1 VEDELGSRRING
13 LLHVFLQDATTIAGE
28 RMECRLVWESRRPIS
43 RFPERVNARLVR
55 YGRAV
60 DAAPSR
66 FALDDYQRVRTTA
79 LPLTMC

>member
-1 VEDELGSRRING
+1 MVVLVVNLEVSTITIFGQG
-13 LLHVFLQDATTIAGE
+13 ATTIAGE
-28 RMECRLVWESRRPIS
+28 RIGRRVLKSRRPIS